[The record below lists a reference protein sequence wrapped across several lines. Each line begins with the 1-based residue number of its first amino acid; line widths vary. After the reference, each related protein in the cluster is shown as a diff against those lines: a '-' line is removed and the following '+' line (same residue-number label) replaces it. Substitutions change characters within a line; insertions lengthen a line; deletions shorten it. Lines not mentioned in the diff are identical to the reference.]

1 MKKLVVA
8 CGVAAL
14 ALSHTVA
21 TATEPTVVDQGDGI
35 VVNGS
40 ACTVG
45 FNLGASS
52 YTAAHCGES
61 GDRVRLLLADGTL
74 TPPTGTLTTSA
85 ASEGTTNDWARI
97 DWDAGVEVGPNEY
110 SGDGAVALD
119 AVRPGEPVC
128 TYGRATRATTCGVF
142 HARVGN
148 SFLVDIAP
156 GEPGDSGGPV
166 WAPGRG
172 FMGVHSATVSGR
184 NNLNGETKTLLL
196 GATTADGDDIAD
208 ALADAFVDYFGSPAL
223 AGAPKPPPTAA
234 GGAIPEDSAPQETG
248 GESWYMAALI
258 GVVALLTAVINLI
271 L

>member
-8 CGVAAL
+8 CGMAAL
-14 ALSHTVA
+14 ALSHTAA
-21 TATEPTVVDQGDGI
+21 TAAEPTVVDQGDAI
-35 VVNGS
+35 VVGGS

-74 TPPTGTLTTSA
+74 TPPTGTLTISA

-119 AVRPGEPVC
+119 AVRPGEQVC
-128 TYGRATRATTCGVF
+128 TYGQATRATTCGVF

-156 GEPGDSGGPV
+156 GKAGDSGGPV
-166 WAPGRG
+166 WIPGRG
-172 FMGVHSATVSGR
+172 FLGVHSATVSGR
-184 NNLNGETKTLLL
+184 NNLNGEEKTMLL

-208 ALADAFVDYFGSPAL
+208 ALSDAFLDYFDVTPAF

-234 GGAIPEDSAPQETG
+234 GGVIPEDSAPQESD
-248 GESWYMAALI
+248 SWYMAALI
-258 GVVALLTAVINLI
+258 GVVALLTVVINLI